1 MPCERK
7 KVTAAWENGQ
17 RRGLGRLEEDGQG
30 GRAGEPVR
38 RDEHSHLFGDSP
50 GTLYELFLGVGVT
63 GAALKGTCLGDQS
76 RTAMPQLL
84 YPVLDVGTYL

>member
-1 MPCERK
+1 MKEKGHCCLK
-7 KVTAAWENGQ
+7 KGQ
-17 RRGLGRLEEDGQG
+17 RRGLGRLEDGQG
-30 GRAGEPVR
+30 GRIREPAH

-50 GTLYELFLGVGVT
+50 GTLYELLLGVGIT